1 MIMKKTS
8 FFKFP
13 LGKRKAQ
20 MEIMGLAIVV
30 VLLVLGMLFAVRF
43 ILFKEAPTYRKE
55 YTETQLAA
63 NMINTI
69 LNTNVDVDCSN
80 IAIGE
85 LLQDASKVNP
95 DIFCTNGDSSEVYV
109 ENAINDL
116 LSEINNTLKKDYY
129 FKASTA
135 TKDIVTLG
143 YLDDYRV
150 RERKTH
156 FLQTDSG
163 VMKIILDIY
172 G

>member
-1 MIMKKTS
+1 MKK
-8 FFKFP
+8 K
-13 LGKRKAQ
+13 GQ

-63 NMINTI
+63 NMLNTI
-69 LNTNVDVDCSN
+69 LNTNVDIDCSN

-95 DIFCTNGDSSEVYV
+95 DITCINGDPSDVYV
-109 ENAINDL
+109 NNSIHDL
-116 LSEINNTLKKDYY
+116 LTGINLTLKKDYY

-135 TKDIVTLG
+135 IKDIVELG